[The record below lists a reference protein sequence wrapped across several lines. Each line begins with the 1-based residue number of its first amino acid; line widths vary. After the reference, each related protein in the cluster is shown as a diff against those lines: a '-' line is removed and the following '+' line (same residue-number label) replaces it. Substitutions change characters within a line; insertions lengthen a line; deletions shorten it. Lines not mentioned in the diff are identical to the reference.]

1 MSEGR
6 RRLAPDEALD
16 VLVRRE
22 GSDVVLEFIDAECD
36 CSACAHGRE
45 ECYASGI
52 IRLTRSEAR
61 RLAEKLLKAA
71 EVKEEG
77 QDGKVHVMR
86 MWEGGIL

>member
-1 MSEGR
+1 MSEDR
-6 RRLAPDEALD
+6 QLAPNEVLD
-16 VLVRRE
+16 VAVRRE

-36 CSACAHGRE
+36 CSACGERE

-61 RLAEKLLKAA
+61 RLAEMILSKI
-71 EVKEEG
+71 EEKEEKTE
-77 QDGKVHVMR
+77 DKVHVMR

>member
-6 RRLAPDEALD
+6 QLAPNEALD

-36 CSACAHGRE
+36 CSACGKGE

-61 RLAEKLLKAA
+61 RLAEMLLKAA
-71 EVKEEG
+71 EEKGEG
-77 QDGKVHVMR
+77 QDGKVNIIR
-86 MWEGGIL
+86 TWEGGIL